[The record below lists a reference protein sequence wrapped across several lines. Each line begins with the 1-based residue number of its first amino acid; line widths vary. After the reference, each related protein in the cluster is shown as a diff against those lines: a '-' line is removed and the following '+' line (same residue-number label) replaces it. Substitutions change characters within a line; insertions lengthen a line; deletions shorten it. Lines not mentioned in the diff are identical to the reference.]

1 VPRDQAG
8 IEIAPEILAGISR
21 RLAQHAGL
29 ELPAW
34 VVEARAAA
42 RMAVLGIAPSAY
54 VELIGTMRGAAELDE
69 LIEAVRVG
77 ESRLFRHRSQ
87 IQALIDVVVPALR
100 AKARRAV
107 RVWSAGCAAG
117 EEPYTL
123 AAIFAHA
130 LPGVTVTIVG
140 SDVSADALEVAG
152 RARFPASAWNDIPDD
167 FRDAFTRDDEGV
179 GVAPEIAAL
188 VRFERA
194 NLAAQLERA
203 PVAGCDVVWCR
214 NVLIYFTP
222 VARKLVIDRLVAA
235 LSPGGYLF
243 VGYSESLRDI
253 PELEAKRAGDAVY
266 YVRRGASGRDPGIR
280 DSLGVTPAA
289 GLPRMPTGEHPPVR
303 RATPAEGIAIP
314 RTMTPGVLVV
324 HGVSRTPS
332 AGLPVVTPRITT
344 RDELV
349 LRGTPSARDVTT
361 ELMTK
366 LASPGLA
373 RLTIDLDS
381 AELLNDDL
389 APVLRRARAAARAA
403 SVELVL
409 HATRTGSRRWLTRHE
424 LDEPPDEGR
433 K

>member
-1 VPRDQAG
+1 MD
-8 IEIAPEILAGISR
+8 IAPEIIAGISR

-42 RMAVLGIAPSAY
+42 RIAALDIAPVAY

-87 IQALIDVVVPALR
+87 IQALIDFVVPALR
-100 AKARRAV
+100 AKGRRAV

-123 AAIFAHA
+123 AAVLAHA
-130 LPGVTVTIVG
+130 LPGVAITIVG
-140 SDVSADALEVAG
+140 TDVSADALDAAK
-152 RARFPASAWNDIPDD
+152 RARYPANAWNDIPDD
-167 FRDAFTRDDEGV
+167 WRGAFRRDADGV

-194 NLAAQLERA
+194 NLAAQLEPRA
-203 PVAGCDVVWCR
+203 VTGCDVVWCR

-235 LSPGGYLF
+235 LSPGGFLF

-253 PELEAKRAGDAVY
+253 AELEAKRAGEAVY
-266 YVRRGASGRDPGIR
+266 YVRRDPDKVSDPR
-280 DSLGVTPAA
+280 MTPPA
-289 GLPRMPTGEHPPVR
+289 GLPRMPTGEHAPVR
-303 RATPAEGIAIP
+303 RQTPAAGIAIP
-314 RTMTPGVLVV
+314 RTMTPGMLVV

-332 AGLPVVTPRITT
+332 AGIPVDASQPPRLTT
-344 RDELV
+344 QDELV
-349 LRGTPSARDVTT
+349 LRGTPTAREVTAA
-361 ELMTK
+361 LMTR
-366 LASPGLA
+366 LATPGLA
-373 RLTIDLDS
+373 RLTVDLDV
-381 AELLNDDL
+381 AELLDDDL

-403 SVELVL
+403 SVDLVIR
-409 HATRTGSRRWLTRHE
+409 ATRTGARRWLTRHE
-424 LDEPPDEGR
+424 LDEPGSEP
-433 K
+433 